1 MFNYQEKI
9 DGNIKYNI
17 NIVFDQEIFVQ
28 EILESEFDDIKNC
41 DDIVFE
47 IKGGSYFP
55 DITPNNIIK
64 RQYNKFPLYAYV
76 HSNVAFS
83 MQPFSCQWDSGQA
96 GFVYT
101 KKKNNIT
108 DKQINDRIKHLQ
120 DIINGYIFIADIE
133 KFSRKDENS
142 DWQLIESIDNV
153 ILFEKDIEDINF
165 LNSL

>member
-1 MFNYQEKI
+1 
-9 DGNIKYNI
+9 
-17 NIVFDQEIFVQ
+17 
-28 EILESEFDDIKNC
+28 
-41 DDIVFE
+41 
-47 IKGGSYFP
+47 
-55 DITPNNIIK
+55 
-64 RQYNKFPLYAYV
+64 
-76 HSNVAFS
+76 